1 MPESINLF
9 TMGATA
15 LTGIGMKLVFLCLA
29 LVVMTMMRK
38 VIFGDDGVKNDW
50 IAQAKQKGDF
60 RSVAIY
66 QCVMF
71 GSTCF
76 LLGSVLS

>member
-1 MPESINLF
+1 MPESINLT
-9 TMGATA
+9 TMGFTA
-15 LTGIGMKLVFLCLA
+15 LAGVGMKVMLLCFA

-38 VIFGDDGVKNDW
+38 VIFGEEGVKNDW
-50 IAQAKQKGDF
+50 IKQAKDKGDY

-71 GSTCF
+71 GSTCY
-76 LLGSVLS
+76 LLGSIFS

>member
-1 MPESINLF
+1 MPEYLDFSGVGF
-9 TMGATA
+9 A
-15 LTGIGMKLVFLCLA
+15 LLSGVVIKVVLLVFA
-29 LVVMTMMRK
+29 LVVMTLMRK
-38 VIFGDDGVKNDW
+38 FIFGSDGVKNDW
-50 IAQAKQKGDF
+50 IAEAKSKGDY

-71 GSTCF
+71 ASTCF